1 MKKILFTVLFSI
13 LLSSLLFCTSKAFS
27 NDIYYAKCNLKVI
40 KGVHITWVNWQST
53 PIFIPVGTE
62 LIVEF
67 LGNKA
72 ILEDVATG
80 NKYRLDLGASGEQY
94 LEKFVSREPVSIKE
108 FSKGVQK
115 DIKKALTKVGM
126 TKNEAYIAMGPPASA
141 GRVKTNTMTYEE
153 IMETNLWVYKRRR
166 FGKNIGVSFD
176 TDTGRVDRTEGIW
189 RQ

>member
-1 MKKILFTVLFSI
+1 MKKILLMVLFSI
-13 LLSSLLFCTSKAFS
+13 SLLFFSSKAFS

-53 PIFIPVGTE
+53 PTFIPAGTE
-62 LIVEF
+62 LKVQF

-72 ILEDVATG
+72 ELE
-80 NKYRLDLGASGEQY
+80 NKSKGKKYLLDLGASGEQY

-115 DIKKALTKVGM
+115 DIKKTIATVGM
-126 TKNEAYIAMGPPASA
+126 TKKEAYIAMGPPATA
-141 GRVKTNTMTYEE
+141 DGVKTNTMTYEE
-153 IMETNLWVYKRRR
+153 IMETDLWIYKRRR

-176 TDTGRVDRTEGIW
+176 YDTGRVDRTEGIW
-189 RQ
+189 RR